1 MDLQHVNLTKA
12 LDASLIDQKL
22 NKLKWITPYYP
33 KNPTKEIELL
43 KSTIQILKNEK
54 RKKMVITHYQFFSL
68 ILEQDLS
75 IPNRWS
81 SYHHNLYPIKNSKYV
96 KYYKDFFN
104 KNLRSNE
111 IEVIYI
117 IKSKPNENI
126 KIEQFKILLDDICF
140 KTEVINELLSIHE
153 IQSCN

>member
-1 MDLQHVNLTKA
+1 MHATF
-12 LDASLIDQKL
+12 
-22 NKLKWITPYYP
+22 
-33 KNPTKEIELL
+33 LL
-43 KSTIQILKNEK
+43 KKCITTKSHHTGGTTTSACPIQN
-54 RKKMVITHYQFFSL
+54 
-68 ILEQDLS
+68 
-75 IPNRWS
+75 N
-81 SYHHNLYPIKNSKYV
+81 KYV
-96 KYYKDFFN
+96 TYYNNFFN

-126 KIEQFKILLDDICF
+126 KIEQFKILLDNICF

>member
-1 MDLQHVNLTKA
+1 MDLQHVDLTKA
-12 LDASLIDQKL
+12 LDASLIDHKMD
-22 NKLKWITPYYP
+22 KLKWITPYYP
-33 KNPTKEIELL
+33 KNPEKEINLI
-43 KSTIQILKNEK
+43 KSVIKILKEEK

-68 ILEQDLS
+68 ILEQDLNM
-75 IPNRWS
+75 PNRWS
-81 SYHHNLYPIKNSKYV
+81 LYHPNIYPIKNNKYV

-104 KNLRSNE
+104 KNLKSNE

-117 IKSKPNENI
+117 IKSKPNEDI
-126 KIEQFKILLDDICF
+126 KIEQFKIHLDNICF

>member
-1 MDLQHVNLTKA
+1 MDLQHVDLTKA
-12 LDASLIDQKL
+12 LEASLIDQKL

-33 KNPTKEIELL
+33 KNPEKEINLL
-43 KSTIQILKNEK
+43 KNAIKVLKNEK

-68 ILEQDLS
+68 ILEQDLN

-81 SYHHNLYPIKNSKYV
+81 LYHPNIYPIKNNKYV
-96 KYYKDFFN
+96 KYYEDFFN
-104 KNLRSNE
+104 KNLKLNN

-126 KIEQFKILLDDICF
+126 KIEQFKIHLDNICI
-140 KTEVINELLSIHE
+140 KTEVIDELLSAHE
-153 IQSCN
+153 LQKCN

>member
-1 MDLQHVNLTKA
+1 MDLQHTDLTKA
-12 LDASLIDQKL
+12 LDASLIDHKL
-22 NKLKWITPYYP
+22 KKLKWITPYYSNNP
-33 KNPTKEIELL
+33 KKEIDLL
-43 KSTIQILKNEK
+43 KNVIKILKNEK
-54 RKKMVITHYQFFSL
+54 RKKMVITHYQFLSL
-68 ILEQDLS
+68 ILEQDLN

-81 SYHHNLYPIKNSKYV
+81 LYHPNIYPIKNNKYV
-96 KYYKDFFN
+96 TYYKNFFN

-117 IKSKPNENI
+117 IKSKPGENI
-126 KIEQFKILLDDICF
+126 KIEQFKILLDNVCF

>member
-1 MDLQHVNLTKA
+1 MDLQHVNLAKA

-22 NKLKWITPYYP
+22 NKLKWVTPYYP

-43 KSTIQILKNEK
+43 KSAIQILKNEK

-68 ILEQDLS
+68 ILEQDLN

-81 SYHHNLYPIKNSKYV
+81 LYHPNIYPIKNNKYV

-104 KNLRSNE
+104 KNLTSNE

-153 IQSCN
+153 IQSCS

>member
-1 MDLQHVNLTKA
+1 MDLQHVDLTKA
-12 LDASLIDQKL
+12 LEASLIDQNL

-33 KNPTKEIELL
+33 KNPAKEINML
-43 KSTIQILKNEK
+43 KNAIKILKNEK

-81 SYHHNLYPIKNSKYV
+81 LYHHNIYPIKNNKYV

-117 IKSKPNENI
+117 IKSKPDENI
-126 KIEQFKILLDDICF
+126 KIEQFAIHLDNICLNT
-140 KTEVINELLSIHE
+140 KVINELLSVHE

>member
-68 ILEQDLS
+68 ILEQDLN

-81 SYHHNLYPIKNSKYV
+81 LYHPNIYPIKNNKYV

-104 KNLRSNE
+104 KNLKSNE

>member
-1 MDLQHVNLTKA
+1 MDLQHVDLTKA
-12 LDASLIDQKL
+12 LEASLIDQKL
-22 NKLKWITPYYP
+22 NKLKWITPHYP
-33 KNPTKEIELL
+33 KNPAKEINML
-43 KSTIQILKNEK
+43 KNAIKILKNEK
-54 RKKMVITHYQFFSL
+54 RKKMVITQYQFFSL

-81 SYHHNLYPIKNSKYV
+81 AYHHNLYPIKNSKYV

-117 IKSKPNENI
+117 IKSHPGENI
-126 KIEQFKILLDDICF
+126 KIEQFAIHLDNICI
-140 KTEVINELLSIHE
+140 KTEVIDELLSSHE
-153 IQSCN
+153 LQKCN

>member
-1 MDLQHVNLTKA
+1 MDLQHVNLSKA

-33 KNPTKEIELL
+33 KNPAKEIELL
-43 KSTIQILKNEK
+43 KSAIQILKNEK
-54 RKKMVITHYQFFSL
+54 RKKMVITQYQFFSL

-117 IKSKPNENI
+117 IKSHPGENI
-126 KIEQFKILLDDICF
+126 KIEQFAIHLDNICI
-140 KTEVINELLSIHE
+140 KTEVIDELLSAHE
-153 IQSCN
+153 LQKCN

>member
-1 MDLQHVNLTKA
+1 MDLQHADLTKA
-12 LDASLIDQKL
+12 LDASLINPKL
-22 NKLKWITPYYP
+22 NRLKWITPYYS
-33 KNPTKEIELL
+33 KNPEEEINLL
-43 KSTIQILKNEK
+43 KNVIKILKNEK
-54 RKKMVITHYQFFSL
+54 RKKMVITHYQFLSL
-68 ILEQDLS
+68 ILEQDLN

-81 SYHHNLYPIKNSKYV
+81 LYHPNIYPIKNNKYV

-153 IQSCN
+153 IQSCS